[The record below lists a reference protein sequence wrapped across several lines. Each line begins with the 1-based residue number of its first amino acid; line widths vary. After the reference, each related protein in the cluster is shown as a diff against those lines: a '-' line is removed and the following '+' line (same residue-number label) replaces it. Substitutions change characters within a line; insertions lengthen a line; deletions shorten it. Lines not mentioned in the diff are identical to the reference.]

1 MYQRL
6 IPRPSR
12 FLIFLVLAVSCLWPA
27 ALFAQQAEP
36 AVTEL
41 HKPKEWVSLDS
52 FAFGPNGKYVA
63 GGMGI
68 FTLNG
73 HVKGGDVVLW
83 AIKGGKVK
91 KIMSGHTAAV
101 TTLAFTAD
109 GKQLVSVSPANGEV
123 RVFDVRR
130 GKEKNLFRTPVLDP
144 TWTSVAPLLSADG
157 GSLVHFEQAVLD
169 IAGKPKR
176 ITGALEAWDV
186 ATGKVRW
193 RRERT
198 HAETVVLSPDGSLVA
213 YYAQELNYKVVDGK
227 VNYSSPNS
235 VVHVLNRADGAW
247 VRTIKVGYMPI
258 GGLAFTADNLTL
270 LAVNGSL
277 RQFSVADGKQIRQ
290 KVDTGIFGGLTW
302 LKLAGDGSR
311 AALNGRYANDIQLWD
326 LTAKPPKSSQAVL
339 VTGAQQ
345 PMRFSDD
352 FSLLACEIK
361 GQPALLKFTGKGK
374 RRR

>member
-1 MYQRL
+1 M
-6 IPRPSR
+6 
-12 FLIFLVLAVSCLWPA
+12 
-27 ALFAQQAEP
+27 
-36 AVTEL
+36 
-41 HKPKEWVSLDS
+41 
-52 FAFGPNGKYVA
+52 
-63 GGMGI
+63 
-68 FTLNG
+68 
-73 HVKGGDVVLW
+73 
-83 AIKGGKVK
+83 
-91 KIMSGHTAAV
+91 
-101 TTLAFTAD
+101 
-109 GKQLVSVSPANGEV
+109 
-123 RVFDVRR
+123 
-130 GKEKNLFRTPVLDP
+130 
-144 TWTSVAPLLSADG
+144 
-157 GSLVHFEQAVLD
+157 
-169 IAGKPKR
+169 
-176 ITGALEAWDV
+176 
-186 ATGKVRW
+186 
-193 RRERT
+193 
-198 HAETVVLSPDGSLVA
+198 
-213 YYAQELNYKVVDGK
+213 
-227 VNYSSPNS
+227 
-235 VVHVLNRADGAW
+235 ADGAL